1 MFIGGGAAFDKA
13 EGAGLQS
20 LADPE
25 NTLLVVEA
33 AEAVPWTEPEGLLYD
48 PDQPLPPLGGAFKDG
63 FHALFADG
71 SVRFI
76 PHTTD
81 EQTIRAY
88 ITGRTR

>member
-1 MFIGGGAAFDKA
+1 MYIGGGAALDKA

-20 LADPE
+20 LADPA
-25 NTLLVVEA
+25 NTLMVVEA

-48 PDQPLPPLGGAFKDG
+48 PDQPLPPLGGAFDDG

-81 EQTIRAY
+81 EQVIRAY
-88 ITGRTR
+88 ITGRTP